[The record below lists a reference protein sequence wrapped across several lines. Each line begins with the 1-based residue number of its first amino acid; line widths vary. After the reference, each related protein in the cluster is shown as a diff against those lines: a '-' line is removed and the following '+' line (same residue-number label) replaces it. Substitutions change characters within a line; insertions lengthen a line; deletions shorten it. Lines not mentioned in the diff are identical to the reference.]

1 MTSTNHA
8 MTGAVIALA
17 VKQPALAI
25 PLAFMSHFV
34 LDVIPHFGI
43 YEDDVVRRNNNRLFR
58 AVIGIDIPVML
69 ALLVI
74 IPQLAA
80 GKIAWGIVLASMIAA
95 VSPDSIWALRFIK
108 EVRTKK
114 WEPGGWY
121 PRFHQ
126 AIQWFEKP
134 IGLAIELAWLLM
146 MSVIFSRLVA

>member
-25 PLAFMSHFV
+25 PLAFASHFA
-34 LDVIPHFGI
+34 LDMIPHFGI
-43 YEDDVVRRNNNRLFR
+43 YEDDVVRRNTNWLFR
-58 AVIGIDIPVML
+58 TVIGIDIPVML
-69 ALLVI
+69 VLLII
-74 IPQLAA
+74 IPYLAA

-95 VSPDSIWALRFIK
+95 VSPDSIWALRFIREIK
-108 EVRTKK
+108 TKK

-134 IGLAIELAWLLM
+134 VGLLVELIWLSG